1 MEFLKF
7 LEENTSTSVRKFLA
21 FGSGVVFFASCIYT
35 MIINNG
41 TLDFTQYTIL
51 GGVFAAY
58 FGKDL
63 FKKQDV
69 KIVTD
74 RRQKPS

>member
-21 FGSGVVFFASCIYT
+21 LGSGVVFFASCIYT

-41 TLDFTQYTIL
+41 TLDITQYSIL

-58 FGKDL
+58 FGKEL
-63 FKKQDV
+63 LKKQDV
-69 KIVTD
+69 KVVVD